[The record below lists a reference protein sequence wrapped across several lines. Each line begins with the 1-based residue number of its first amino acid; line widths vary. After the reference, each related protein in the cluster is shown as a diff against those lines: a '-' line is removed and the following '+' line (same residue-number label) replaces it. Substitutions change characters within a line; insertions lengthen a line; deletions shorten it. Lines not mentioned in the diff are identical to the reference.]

1 MKQVI
6 ETKMA
11 PAAIGPYSQA
21 IKTSGELL
29 FISGQIPV
37 DYRTG
42 EFAGEDIK
50 KQTKQVIL
58 NLQAILAESDATL
71 SHVVKTTVF
80 LQDIND
86 FAEMNEVYNEFF
98 PTPYPARSSIAVA
111 ALPKG
116 AKVEIEAIAAL

>member
-1 MKQVI
+1 MKKVI

-37 DYRTG
+37 DYKTG

-50 KQTKQVIL
+50 TQTKQVIL
-58 NLQAILAESDATL
+58 NLQAILAESSATL

>member
-1 MKQVI
+1 MKKVI

-50 KQTKQVIL
+50 TQTKQVIL
-58 NLQAILAESDATL
+58 NLQAILAESGATL

-86 FAEMNEVYNEFF
+86 FSEMNEVYNEFF